1 MTRRTSSLRSAVAPA
16 SIWLAL
22 ACAGLSLGH
31 LAPRPARA
39 ESLPTDEVR
48 SAFRLRR
55 GVLVPEAADRAG
67 FAVLPLQPELNSGG
81 TPPWRDLR
89 LHRLG
94 SEGAREVP
102 YIIDEQQ
109 PYQAIDAVVGT
120 LVDTRSDRDI
130 QTVWVVDLG
139 KIRTFDRIEF
149 EVPESEFAKRVQIE
163 LGNEQN
169 GVYRTLRKDYGIF
182 DRPWT
187 QEPSLRIHH
196 TSVELASAEHARY
209 IRITA
214 DDRNRN
220 HPVTMSGVRVQRSA
234 KVAGTRWTR
243 PAPVREL
250 AEEAAAEPAKN
261 RRGKPP
267 APRYSRYRLEIPGTL
282 PIEEITIDAAD
293 PAFVRRMRIVEARAE
308 NERGEP
314 IVRAEGVVFRVVGAA
329 ASSLAAGP
337 EELAGEERT
346 LRVSSRPGGQP
357 LVLEVDNGQNPPL
370 SGITVTVAGTGA
382 RLIFPTLPGDTR
394 FVLYYSSST
403 ARAPLYD
410 LALVKSRLAQLD
422 LVQATIGA
430 EEQNPRFRT
439 APPLQFVRSAG
450 APLDATHFRFRH
462 TLVPGQG
469 ARFPEIFGVLL
480 SAEDVALLRP
490 DLADV
495 RIIDDKDRQVPYVLE
510 AAASEARAELRVAP
524 LPTDP
529 AQKQTSRFALTFAPS
544 GRAQALPLQALE
556 LDIGDVF
563 YSRPVRVLAGTA
575 DSDGRLQPT
584 VLFSGRIAR
593 QGEEGASIQSIPLGG
608 ARHRDLILEINNQD
622 NPSLSVD
629 HVLGVVTAP
638 RLTFKLDEGGGYR
651 LLLGADDVEAP
662 HYDIETLRQQ
672 VLDYAALP
680 AVLGSAEP
688 NPQYR
693 ARAGDFVRNAPPT
706 LILWGSLGVAV
717 LALLGM
723 TLRLLRKAPD

>member
-1 MTRRTSSLRSAVAPA
+1 MIRRTSLRSAVAPA
-16 SIWLAL
+16 ALWVAL
-22 ACAGLSLGH
+22 ACAGLGPD
-31 LAPRPARA
+31 APRSARA

-55 GVLVPEAADRAG
+55 AVSVPGAVDRAG

-89 LHRLG
+89 LHRLDK
-94 SEGAREVP
+94 EGAREVP

-139 KIRTFDRIEF
+139 KVRTFDRIEF
-149 EVPESEFAKRVQIE
+149 EVPESEFAKRVHIE

-196 TSVELASAEHARY
+196 TSVELAGAEHARY

-220 HPVTMSGVRVQRSA
+220 RPVTMSGVRVQRSA

-243 PAPVREL
+243 PAPVLEI
-250 AEEAAAEPAKN
+250 AEEADAAAAKN

-267 APRYSRYRLEIPGTL
+267 AQRFSRYRLDVPGTL

-293 PAFVRRMRIVEARAE
+293 PAFVRRMRIVEQRAE

-314 IVRAEGVVFRVVGAA
+314 TVRAEGVVFRVAGGA

-346 LRVSSRPGGQP
+346 LRIGSRPGGQP

-370 SGITVTVAGTGA
+370 SGLTVTVAGTGA

-410 LALVKSRLAQLD
+410 LAMVKSRLAQLD
-422 LVQATIGA
+422 LAQATASA

-450 APLDATHFRFRH
+450 AALDTTRFRFRH
-462 TLVPGQG
+462 TLVPGPG

-480 SAEDVALLRP
+480 GAEDVALLRP

-495 RIIDDKDRQVPYVLE
+495 RIIDDKERQVPYVLE
-510 AAASEARAELRVAP
+510 AAASEARAELRIAP
-524 LPTDP
+524 LPADP

-544 GRAQALPLQALE
+544 GRTQALPLQALE

-575 DSDGRLQPT
+575 DTDGRLQPA

-608 ARHRDLILEINNQD
+608 ARHRELILEINNQD

-638 RLTFKLDEGGGYR
+638 RLTFKLDEGGGYH
-651 LLLGADDVEAP
+651 LLLGADDVESP

-672 VLDYAALP
+672 VLDFAALP
-680 AVLGSAEP
+680 AVLGGTES

-723 TLRLLRKAPD
+723 TLRLLRKAPE